1 MSVIVKPIIT
11 YTQRQGRGYYEETPQ
26 QKLPRQRRGGF
37 WSRRGGRAYTR
48 QALLLLG
55 LMCLCYGCSLGQE
68 WSENYALLPGVTASD
83 PSFIDGKPETIG
95 ESQRKKGSGNV
106 VTDLDI
112 PSEAIIH
119 LPEKKS
125 LYRIVIHS
133 TNLEEFELMAFNTR
147 GEWDK
152 IHDQRS
158 NKEPII
164 DIRLNKAV
172 RTTGIKLIVHRT
184 TDDAARRRENVQIRR
199 ENVEIG
205 EGQMRRGRYRYYIT
219 GPTTALAK
227 ISEIELYGYAN

>member
-1 MSVIVKPIIT
+1 MSVIVKLVIT
-11 YTQRQGRGYYEETPQ
+11 YTQRQGTGYN
-26 QKLPRQRRGGF
+26 PRQRWWGKTYRG
-37 WSRRGGRAYTR
+37 YT
-48 QALLLLG
+48 ALLLG
-55 LMCLCYGCSLGQE
+55 LMCLCYGCSLGQQ

-95 ESQRKKGSGNV
+95 ESQRKKGSGSA

-112 PSEAIIH
+112 PSEAIVY

-152 IHDQRS
+152 IYDQRS

-172 RTTGIKLIVHRT
+172 TTTGIKLIVHRT
-184 TDDAARRRENVQIRR
+184 TEDAARRRENLQIRR
-199 ENVEIG
+199 ENVEIK
-205 EGQMRRGRYRYYIT
+205 EGQVRRGRYRYIVT

-227 ISEIELYGYAN
+227 ISEIELYGYATVSQ